1 MSHNSTPSMHHKK
14 MPPAPDSAGDGASG
28 AGAPEGKP
36 ALDWSASVSDAQAT
50 NTKQLLNAYVYDFLV
65 KSRLPQ
71 TARIFVREA
80 EVPVAPADPH
90 VGGDSPLWPSSY
102 QQFQKDHNLPKLAMA
117 MDAPQGFLFEW
128 WQVFWDVFNARN
140 QRSLLP
146 FATQFYQ
153 LHLMKQRE
161 QHDMLGMNHTAI
173 GPQQAEYQRMM
184 MKKQQPPLA
193 RHPLQQFQPPP
204 QQFTP
209 QMQPQPQPQPPPA
222 HPQPQLANMPTNG
235 NLTMQQHMFLQQQQQ
250 QPQPQQLSQN
260 RIQQQAQTQMNNLRQ
275 QAVAAQQHK
284 VGPAGEMM
292 SPQPNARMFPGQ
304 PGAPPQQMVNQPA
317 MQHFQQMP
325 NGQGAMPFGQ
335 QQQPLGMPQQ
345 HLHTQQQHLLQQQL
359 QQQQQ
364 QQQQQQAALR
374 MSNNAATGKLN
385 GAIAGA
391 GPNSRNLNAL
401 QDYQMQL
408 MLLEKQNKKRLDIA
422 RNNGNGDAANMLPPG
437 QVKASPHANSPVIN
451 NKPSPGATAAKRKAP
466 AARKKKA
473 SVAAGGDGDEY
484 GSDKVVKPKVEA
496 DTAAA
501 RGFKDDSV
509 PLTPVSETPIDSK
522 RKRDAGK
529 NSESPKRA
537 ATKKAAKEKDPKDKT
552 EDDAAFDANDDA
564 FPGQGMHGSFATS
577 APFPDLLD
585 PTQEPLIPV
594 DVTDGAH
601 ADTALFGSASNGLDF
616 DFNLFLDGGPDNDGI
631 ASFTWGNDDA

>member
-1 MSHNSTPSMHHKK
+1 MSHNNTPNMPHKK
-14 MPPAPDSAGDGASG
+14 TPLAPDSAGDGA
-28 AGAPEGKP
+28 GAPEGKP
-36 ALDWSASVSDAQAT
+36 PLDASASVSDAHAT
-50 NTKQLLNAYVYDFLV
+50 NSRQLLNAYVYDFLI

-90 VGGDSPLWPSSY
+90 MGADSPLSPSGY

-146 FATQFYQ
+146 LATQFYQ

-161 QHDMLGMNHTAI
+161 QHDMQGINPAAM
-173 GPQQAEYQRMM
+173 GPQQAEHQRMM
-184 MKKQQPPLA
+184 KKQPPLA
-193 RHPLQQFQPPP
+193 RHPLQQFQQFQPPP

-209 QMQPQPQPQPPPA
+209 QMQPQPQPQPPSA
-222 HPQPQLANMPTNG
+222 HQQPQLPNMPANA
-235 NLTMQQHMFLQQQQQ
+235 NLTMQQHMFL
-250 QPQPQQLSQN
+250 
-260 RIQQQAQTQMNNLRQ
+260 
-275 QAVAAQQHK
+275 
-284 VGPAGEMM
+284 
-292 SPQPNARMFPGQ
+292 
-304 PGAPPQQMVNQPA
+304 
-317 MQHFQQMP
+317 
-325 NGQGAMPFGQ
+325 
-335 QQQPLGMPQQ
+335 
-345 HLHTQQQHLLQQQL
+345 
-359 QQQQQ
+359 QQQ

-422 RNNGNGDAANMLPPG
+422 RNSGNGDAAMPPPG

-451 NKPSPGATAAKRKAP
+451 NKPSPGAAAAKRKAP
-466 AARKKKA
+466 ATRKKKA
-473 SVAAGGDGDEY
+473 SVAGVGDGDEFS
-484 GSDKVVKPKVEA
+484 GDKAVKPKAEA
-496 DTAAA
+496 DAAAA

-529 NSESPKRA
+529 TSESPKRA
-537 ATKKAAKEKDPKDKT
+537 AKKAAKEKDPKDKP
-552 EDDAAFDANDDA
+552 EDDEAFDANGDA
-564 FPGQGMHGSFATS
+564 FPGQSMHGSFAMS

-585 PTQEPLIPV
+585 PTLEHLLPV
-594 DVTDGAH
+594 EVTDGAH
-601 ADTALFGSASNGLDF
+601 ADTALFGSASHGLDF

-631 ASFTWGNDDA
+631 ASFNWGNDDA